1 MSRGQRW
8 GWVAVG
14 VVLLAGCSDEDW
26 LYRPRDA
33 GAARLDSGVVVSDG
47 AVGDRGVA
55 GDVDVVTPGD
65 VPTTRDGGTDVD
77 VGVITQ
83 DDVPTERDVGAGAD
97 TGPIPTGLTVRAQ
110 GMATSAGGSATV
122 GTLRVSETGFEMGER
137 GCVGT
142 LCVVGGLV
150 P

>member
-1 MSRGQRW
+1 MRATLRW
-8 GWVAVG
+8 GRLAVG
-14 VVLLAGCSDEDW
+14 AVLLAGCSDEDW

-33 GAARLDSGVVVSDG
+33 GTARLDSGVVVSDG
-47 AVGDRGVA
+47 AA
-55 GDVDVVTPGD
+55 GDHGAALDLGVVPPTD
-65 VPTTRDGGTDVD
+65 VPLILDSRTDAD

-83 DDVPTERDVGAGAD
+83 DDVPTERDVGAGTD

>member
-1 MSRGQRW
+1 
-8 GWVAVG
+8 VAVG
-14 VVLLAGCSDEDW
+14 AVLLAGCADADW

-33 GAARLDSGVVVSDG
+33 GAARLDSRVVVPDG
-47 AVGDRGVA
+47 AVGDRGIA
-55 GDVDVVTPGD
+55 SDVDVVTTSD
-65 VPTTRDGGTDVD
+65 VPLILDSRTDAD

-83 DDVPTERDVGAGAD
+83 DDVPTERDVGAGTD

-122 GTLRVSETGFEMGER
+122 GTLRVSETGFEVGER

>member
-1 MSRGQRW
+1 M
-8 GWVAVG
+8 V
-14 VVLLAGCSDEDW
+14 LAGCSDEDW

-77 VGVITQ
+77 AGPVATGIT
-83 DDVPTERDVGAGAD
+83 V
-97 TGPIPTGLTVRAQ
+97 LAQ